1 MILFQTFGVFMIATL
16 LGVPLVYG
24 LLLSTAGM
32 IWYQGLGH
40 PLTSVFLSYIGGVEP
55 FVLIAVPLFML
66 AGEILSRG
74 GVGMRIV
81 TFATKLLGFLPGG
94 LGIATTTSCLI
105 FGGVSGSAIAD
116 TRRDRLGDGAR
127 DGEEGLPAGLRRRA
141 DVDRRHA
148 RGRDAAVDPDAG
160 LRVRLGRVGARSVH
174 RGCRASRDLRDRPV
188 ARLRARRPQD
198 RLRQRRRPRT
208 DARDL
213 DRFSGR
219 VPLRFLMP
227 VIILGGIWSGYFT
240 PTEAAAVAAA
250 YGLFVSMVV
259 YRDLKPRDLPAL
271 LLKSF
276 TTSAVVMV
284 VIGAT
289 ACLAWLITV
298 EQVPVQIAAL
308 VTEYATSQWMFL
320 LMVNVAMLALGCFIE
335 PVPALI
341 LAAPLLV
348 PLASAFRIDPVH
360 LGLIMTCNLA
370 IGLYTPPVGGTL
382 MVGARLAGR
391 RHGVGGACAAA
402 ADGDQRLHPARD
414 HLCAVDQHGAGPRF
428 QIATFMPVGPRGVVD
443 VCRHR

>member
-1 MILFQTFGVFMIATL
+1 MILFETFGVFMIATL

-32 IWYQGLGH
+32 IWWNGLGH
-40 PLTSVFLSYIGGVEP
+40 PLTSVFLSYIGGVES

-74 GVGMRIV
+74 GVGLRIV

-94 LGIATTTSCLI
+94 LGISTVASCLI

-116 TRRDRLGDGAR
+116 TAAIGSVMTPAMVRKGYKPAFAGALMSTAGTLAIVMPPSIPMLVYAFVSGASVRDLFLAGVVPAVVLAI
-127 DGEEGLPAGLRRRA
+127 GLSIEC
-141 DVDRRHA
+141 V
-148 RGRDAAVDPDAG
+148 
-160 LRVRLGRVGARSVH
+160 RVGKKSGCDNGETRS
-174 RGCRASRDLRDRPV
+174 
-188 ARLRARRPQD
+188 
-198 RLRQRRRPRT
+198 T
-208 DARDL
+208 
-213 DRFSGR
+213 GR
-219 VPLRFLMP
+219 EIWTAFLAAAPALLMP

-259 YRDLKPRDLPAL
+259 YKDLKPRDLPAL
-271 LLKSF
+271 FLKSF

-289 ACLAWLITV
+289 SCLAWLITI
-298 EQVPVQIAAL
+298 EQVPVQIAEL
-308 VTEYATSQWMFL
+308 VNQYATSPWTFL
-320 LMVNVAMLALGCFIE
+320 LMVNVAMLLLGCFIE
-335 PVPALI
+335 PVPAII

-348 PLASAFRIDPVH
+348 PLAAAFNIDPVH

-382 MVGARLAGR
+382 MVGARLAG
-391 RHGVGGACAAA
+391 VGMGAVV
-402 ADGDQRLHPARD
+402 REL
-414 HLCAVDQHGAGPRF
+414 
-428 QIATFMPVGPRGVVD
+428 MPMMMISTTILLIVTYVPSISMALVHAMR
-443 VCRHR
+443 

>member
-1 MILFQTFGVFMIATL
+1 MILFETFGAFVILTL

-24 LLLSTAGM
+24 LLLATAGA
-32 IWYQGLGH
+32 IWWNGLGH
-40 PLTSVFLSYIGGVEP
+40 PLTSVFLSYIGGVES

-74 GVGMRIV
+74 GVGLRIV

-94 LGIATTTSCLI
+94 LGISTVTSCLI

-116 TRRDRLGDGAR
+116 TAAIGSVMTPAMIRKGYSPAFAGALMSTAGTLAIVMPPSIPMLVYAFVSGASVRDLFIAGVVPAVLFAI
-127 DGEEGLPAGLRRRA
+127 GLSL
-141 DVDRRHA
+141 DCV
-148 RGRDAAVDPDAG
+148 
-160 LRVRLGRVGARSVH
+160 RVGKRT
-174 RGCRASRDLRDRPV
+174 GCDNG
-188 ARLRARRPQD
+188 
-198 RLRQRRRPRT
+198 
-208 DARDL
+208 DARAPASEIWTAFIAAFPAL
-213 DRFSGR
+213 
-219 VPLRFLMP
+219 LMP

-250 YGLFVSMVV
+250 YGLFVSMVI
-259 YRDLKPRDLPAL
+259 YKDLKPRDLPAL

-289 ACLAWLITV
+289 SCLAWLITV
-298 EQVPVQIAAL
+298 EQVPVQLADL
-308 VTEYATSQWMFL
+308 VTHYATSQWTFL
-320 LMVNVAMLALGCFIE
+320 LLVNAALLALGCFIE

-348 PLASAFRIDPVH
+348 PLASAFKIDPVH

-382 MVGARLAGR
+382 MVGARLAG
-391 RHGVGGACAAA
+391 VGMVSVLRPLLP
-402 ADGDQRLHPARD
+402 Q
-414 HLCAVDQHGAGPRF
+414 
-428 QIATFMPVGPRGVVD
+428 ATISVFILLIVTYFPTVSMALVRAL
-443 VCRHR
+443 R

>member
-1 MILFQTFGVFMIATL
+1 MILFQTFGVFIVFTL

-32 IWYQGLGH
+32 IWYQSLSH

-116 TRRDRLGDGAR
+116 TAAIGSVMTPAMIRKGYQPAFAGALMSTAGTLAIVMPPSIPMLVYAFVSGASVRDLFIAGVVPAVIFAI
-127 DGEEGLPAGLRRRA
+127 GLSL
-141 DVDRRHA
+141 DCV
-148 RGRDAAVDPDAG
+148 
-160 LRVRLGRVGARSVH
+160 RVGRSTGCDNGGQRAPAREIWS
-174 RGCRASRDLRDRPV
+174 A
-188 ARLRARRPQD
+188 
-198 RLRQRRRPRT
+198 
-208 DARDL
+208 
-213 DRFSGR
+213 
-219 VPLRFLMP
+219 FLAAFPALMMP

-308 VTEYATSQWMFL
+308 VTEYATSPWMFL
-320 LMVNVAMLALGCFIE
+320 LMVNFAMLALGCFIE

-348 PLASAFRIDPVH
+348 PLASAFKIDLVH
-360 LGLIMTCNLA
+360 LGLILTCNLA

-382 MVGARLAGR
+382 MVGARLAG
-391 RHGVGGACAAA
+391 VGMAS
-402 ADGDQRLHPARD
+402 
-414 HLCAVDQHGAGPRF
+414 
-428 QIATFMPVGPRGVVD
+428 VVRALLPQMAIS
-443 VCRHR
+443 VTILLVITYVPSISMGLVRALR

>member
-1 MILFQTFGVFMIATL
+1 MILFETFGVFVVATL

-32 IWYQGLGH
+32 IWWHDLGH
-40 PLTSVFLSYIGGVEP
+40 PLTSVFLAYIGGVEP

-74 GVGMRIV
+74 GVGLRIV
-81 TFATKLLGFLPGG
+81 TFATRLLGFLPGG
-94 LGIATTTSCLI
+94 LGISTVTSCLI

-116 TRRDRLGDGAR
+116 TAAIGSVMTPAMIRKGYSPAFAGALMSTAGTLAIIMPPSIPMLVYAFVSGASVRDLFLAGVVPAVAFAI
-127 DGEEGLPAGLRRRA
+127 GLSL
-141 DVDRRHA
+141 DCV
-148 RGRDAAVDPDAG
+148 
-160 LRVRLGRVGARSVH
+160 RVGRKTGCDNGDQRSSAREI
-174 RGCRASRDLRDRPV
+174 GAAFIAAFPAL
-188 ARLRARRPQD
+188 
-198 RLRQRRRPRT
+198 
-208 DARDL
+208 
-213 DRFSGR
+213 
-219 VPLRFLMP
+219 LMP

-250 YGLFVSMVV
+250 YGLFVSMVI

-289 ACLAWLITV
+289 ATLAWLITI
-298 EQVPVQIAAL
+298 EQVPVQIADL
-308 VTEYATSQWMFL
+308 VTHYATSPWMFL
-320 LMVNVAMLALGCFIE
+320 LLVNLAMLVLGCFIE

-348 PLASAFRIDPVH
+348 PLSAAFKIDPVH

-382 MVGARLAGR
+382 MVGARLAG
-391 RHGVGGACAAA
+391 VGMASVVRALLPQLMISLVILMIVTYVPAVSMALVHAA
-402 ADGDQRLHPARD
+402 R
-414 HLCAVDQHGAGPRF
+414 
-428 QIATFMPVGPRGVVD
+428 
-443 VCRHR
+443 

>member
-1 MILFQTFGVFMIATL
+1 MILFQTFGVFILATL

-32 IWYQGLGH
+32 IWYLNLGH

-81 TFATKLLGFLPGG
+81 AFATKLLGFLPGG
-94 LGIATTTSCLI
+94 LGIATTVSCLI

-116 TRRDRLGDGAR
+116 TAAIGSVMVPALKRKGYSPAFAGA
-127 DGEEGLPAGLRRRA
+127 LMSTAGTL
-141 DVDRRHA
+141 
-148 RGRDAAVDPDAG
+148 AVVMPPSIPMLVYAF
-160 LRVRLGRVGARSVH
+160 VSGASV
-174 RGCRASRDLRDRPV
+174 RDLFVAGVVPAVIFAMGLSLDCVRTGRKTGCDNGGDRAP
-188 ARLRARRPQD
+188 AREIWSAFLAAFPA
-198 RLRQRRRPRT
+198 L
-208 DARDL
+208 
-213 DRFSGR
+213 
-219 VPLRFLMP
+219 LMP

-250 YGLFVSMVV
+250 YGLFVSMVI
-259 YRDLKPRDLPAL
+259 YKDLKPRDLPAL

-308 VTEYATSQWMFL
+308 VTEYATSRWMFL
-320 LMVNVAMLALGCFIE
+320 LMVNLAMLALGCFIE

-348 PLASAFRIDPVH
+348 PLASAFKIDTVH

-382 MVGARLAGR
+382 MVGARLAG
-391 RHGVGGACAAA
+391 VGMAS
-402 ADGDQRLHPARD
+402 
-414 HLCAVDQHGAGPRF
+414 
-428 QIATFMPVGPRGVVD
+428 VVRALLPQMAIS
-443 VCRHR
+443 VTILLVITYVPSISMGLVRALR